1 MSATNAWDKLN
12 CYYKKESQ
20 NTIVYLIKEIF
31 CASFSDEMP
40 MGPQLNDVQH
50 KVYIL
55 KILSKPI
62 SDTVIT
68 YAMLFAFPN
77 SYSTLCTI
85 LNSTPATTG
94 GLSLSTD
101 IVITQVLTEEKN
113 IKLGSLQVALIA
125 YTKGKRKPQLLK
137 LSDRD
142 KRKIKCNYCEKKGY
156 IKSECWKF
164 KMNQARKEEKSGEK
178 KDSGSLAIQSRDL
191 DWSKGHIIEMDC

>member
-12 CYYKKESQ
+12 CHYKKESQ

-31 CASFSDEMP
+31 CASFSDEIP
-40 MGPQLNDVQH
+40 MGPQLNDIQH

-62 SDTVIT
+62 SDTVIA
-68 YAMLFAFPN
+68 YAMLLAFPN

-94 GLSLSTD
+94 GLLLSTD

-113 IKLGSLQVALIA
+113 TKLGSL
-125 YTKGKRKPQLLK
+125 
-137 LSDRD
+137 
-142 KRKIKCNYCEKKGY
+142 
-156 IKSECWKF
+156 
-164 KMNQARKEEKSGEK
+164 
-178 KDSGSLAIQSRDL
+178 
-191 DWSKGHIIEMDC
+191 